1 MTGHK
6 GAIMELH
13 FDPSGENIYTCST
26 DKFVSV
32 WSVET
37 GQRIRKMKGHQN
49 FVNSVGNARRG
60 LETLVSGSDDN
71 TIKIWDARKKF
82 VCHTMN
88 NDYQVTATCLNDTAE
103 QVISGGIDNDVKVW
117 DIRKNEIVFKLRGH
131 TDTITGLSL
140 SPCGSYVL
148 SNSMDNT
155 CRVWDI
161 RPYCSTDRCKAILQ
175 GHTHNFEKN
184 LLRCRWSKDGQMIA
198 AGSADRFV
206 YVWDFHT
213 KKILYKLP
221 GHTGSVND
229 IDFHP
234 LEPIILSASSDK
246 TLYIGEL
253 DN

>member
-1 MTGHK
+1 MAGHK

-13 FDPSGENIYTCST
+13 FSTSGENIYTCST

-37 GQRIRKMKGHQN
+37 GQRIRKMKGHTN
-49 FVNSVGNARRG
+49 FVNSVSNARRG

-82 VCHTMN
+82 GCHTIN

-155 CRVWDI
+155 CRIWDI
-161 RPYCSTDRCKAILQ
+161 RPYCSNDRCKAILQ

-184 LLRCRWSKDGQMIA
+184 LLRCRWSKDGQMVA

-206 YVWDFHT
+206 YVWDFNT